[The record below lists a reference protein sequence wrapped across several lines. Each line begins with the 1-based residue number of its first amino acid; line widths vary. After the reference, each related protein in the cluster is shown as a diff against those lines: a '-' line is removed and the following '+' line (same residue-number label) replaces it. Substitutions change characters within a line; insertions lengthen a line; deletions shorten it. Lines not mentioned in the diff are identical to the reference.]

1 MINGLIDRYR
11 NVLVVVCAAGVGIAV
26 PALGVYLEPLV
37 TPFVIFLVFSSL
49 RGLRPSAVDLSSYAF
64 LLGLSL
70 GLSYAVFPIGGIA
83 LAEFVLDG
91 GGVLGF
97 AIALSVPTTAGSA
110 IIWTRLAGGDVQL
123 ATVVSIGSLLVAPL
137 ATPLVLTG
145 LVGADLGVPIRSIL
159 LDLAIIVGGGT
170 ILAVAVP
177 SGTISHR
184 TVDRGATLAILLLI
198 YTSVAGVETA
208 TIARGHLLAV
218 VGLSVVL
225 VGFGLL
231 VSLLCMRAF
240 RLSRERTIP
249 LFFTGTLKNLGIAL
263 LIAIPFAD
271 PLVVFSVI
279 AYYVVQQ
286 LSGAILADAIG

>member
-1 MINGLIDRYR
+1 MIDGLIDRYR
-11 NVLVVVCAAGVGIAV
+11 NVLLVVCAAGIGIAV
-26 PALGVYLEPLV
+26 PDFGVYLEPLV

-49 RGLRPSAVDLSSYAF
+49 RGLRLSEIDLSPYAF
-64 LLGLSL
+64 VLGLSL
-70 GLSYAVFPIGGIA
+70 GLSYIAFPIAGVTLVA
-83 LAEFVLDG
+83 LVLDG

-123 ATVVSIGSLLVAPL
+123 ATVVSIVSLLVAPL

-145 LVGADLGVPIRSIL
+145 LVGAELGVPIRSIL
-159 LDLAIIVGGGT
+159 VDLVVIVGGGT

-198 YTSVAGVETA
+198 YTSVAGVDTA
-208 TIARGHLLAV
+208 TVAWGHLLAV

-225 VGFGLL
+225 VGFGLA
-231 VSLLCMRAF
+231 VSFLCMRTF
-240 RLSRERTIP
+240 RLSRARTIP